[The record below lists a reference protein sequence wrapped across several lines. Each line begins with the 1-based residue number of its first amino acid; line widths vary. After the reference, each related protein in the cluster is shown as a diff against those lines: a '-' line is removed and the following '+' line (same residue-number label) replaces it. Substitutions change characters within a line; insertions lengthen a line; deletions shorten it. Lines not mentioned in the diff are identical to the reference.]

1 MSMSEP
7 RSAMTQTITVT
18 IAYAKGL
25 RDADWV
31 PGMGSSDPYCV
42 CGLRGKEHTK
52 FETKAL
58 SNTTDPEW
66 NQTAEIGDYTHGDVL
81 ELSIWDKDPGK
92 PDDLLGQAKLLPSI
106 LGRGSF
112 DGCVVLSETKLAPGQ
127 SFVRVK
133 VNIGGAVFAPTYAAE
148 PVAAAPQTFSMPAA
162 TEPTVVT
169 SAAAVPIVT
178 EASPAGAVITSITS
192 PRGANTAE
200 AVYVSPTAATTAV
213 AEAAGETV
221 VQELPAASSGSPT
234 SKKEKKKKGSKKKKV
249 AEVTK
254 SNKKFCCV

>member
-1 MSMSEP
+1 
-7 RSAMTQTITVT
+7 MTQTITVT

-25 RDADWV
+25 RDADWI
-31 PGMGSSDPYCV
+31 PGFGKSDPYCV
-42 CGLRGKEHTK
+42 VGIRGKEHTK

-58 SNTTDPEW
+58 NNTSDPEW

-81 ELSIWDKDPGK
+81 EMSIWDKDPGK
-92 PDDLLGQAKLLPSI
+92 PDDLLGEAALLPSV

-112 DGCVVLSETKLAPGQ
+112 DGGVVFTSGQ
-127 SFVRVK
+127 GYIRLK
-133 VNIGGAVFAPTYAAE
+133 VAVGGAIAAPTYMVAE
-148 PVAAAPQTFSMPAA
+148 PVAAAPTVFSF
-162 TEPTVVT
+162 
-169 SAAAVPIVT
+169 AAAAAPAVVSSAEVPIVT
-178 EASPAGAVITSITS
+178 QASPAGEAVVTSITS
-192 PRGANTAE
+192 PRGANTVE

-234 SKKEKKKKGSKKKKV
+234 SGKKEKKKKSSKKKKV

-254 SNKKFCCV
+254 SKKFCCI